1 MTPRE
6 LRRIERAC
14 AKLGWEVAPELEPS
28 LGSFGYYRIT
38 TPFGW
43 VRWHPTAGHL
53 FWRCCGTGM
62 FSSVH
67 FIQRSTGE
75 VGHPHERASP
85 ELYALVRERINRL
98 LYITKCGH
106 NVHTTTKE

>member
-6 LRRIERAC
+6 LRRIEHAC
-14 AKLGWEVAPELEPS
+14 AKLGWALEPDLES
-28 LGSFGYYRIT
+28 PLGTFGYYRIT

-43 VRWHPTAGHL
+43 VRWHPNAGHS
-53 FWRCCGTGM
+53 FWRCKGTGM
-62 FSSVH
+62 FNSVH

-75 VGHPHERASP
+75 VGRSHAQTSP

-106 NVHTTTKE
+106 NAHTTTKE